1 MYMLI
6 ENANKD
12 KITITIPSSI
22 DRFGLQRI
30 IDYLKYLEL
39 TSKSKATQADAD
51 KLAEETNSSWW
62 EANKSRF
69 GK

>member
-1 MYMLI
+1 MVI
-6 ENANKD
+6 ENADKD

-69 GK
+69 NK

>member
-1 MYMLI
+1 MLI
-6 ENANKD
+6 ENADKD

-51 KLAEETNSSWW
+51 KLAEEANSAWW

-69 GK
+69 NK

>member
-1 MYMLI
+1 MMI
-6 ENANKD
+6 ERANKD

-22 DRFGLQRI
+22 DRFGLQRV

-51 KLAEETNSSWW
+51 KLAEEANASWW
-62 EANKSRF
+62 EANKTRF
-69 GK
+69 IK

>member
-1 MYMLI
+1 MLI

-39 TSKSKATQADAD
+39 TAKSKATQADAD
-51 KLAEETNSSWW
+51 KLAEEANSSWW

-69 GK
+69 NK

>member
-1 MYMLI
+1 MLI

>member
-1 MYMLI
+1 MVI

-69 GK
+69 NK